1 MSQQGWCA
9 SVAKQRP
16 KAVLMRKY
24 GIKHCLFRVVAK
36 CFSDPSRTHLFL
48 SSSGL
53 LLGSRAPLVC
63 SYCEL
68 FLVVVICRPPFFWR
82 VEWVRK
88 AFLMSHVFQG
98 GEGISHGSSH
108 IKMAKNHLV
117 TTLDWMHVTS
127 SCRSWG

>member
-1 MSQQGWCA
+1 MMLVFSLCLPCWCRAAALGAGRARNCVEELWINGKVSQQGWCA

-53 LLGSRAPLVC
+53 LLGSRAPLV
-63 SYCEL
+63 L
-68 FLVVVICRPPFFWR
+68 
-82 VEWVRK
+82 K
-88 AFLMSHVFQG
+88 H
-98 GEGISHGSSH
+98 
-108 IKMAKNHLV
+108 
-117 TTLDWMHVTS
+117 
-127 SCRSWG
+127 